1 MIKIMLPNYVYEA
14 GSYLFRLECALYSLA
29 LYFAH
34 PVISLYWL
42 VLAIG
47 IYAFLFTVFKYRFD
61 NQFLR
66 LLVDIAFILFSLH
79 GQPQGFAQYFFLLLP
94 MVNAVAYG
102 GNHKSI
108 FPLLIVTVLSIYYKD
123 NIEIIKAHYIA
134 PLALGLINYYAQK
147 IREFNETV
155 KGVTESID
163 NFFVNK
169 ELYVKSHLIYRNL
182 LRILNDHL
190 GYDYVNSIATYVQKG
205 DKFWLVSSSEFL
217 WDRTYNLTSEELM
230 EIKRYKTLNIS
241 PNKLKT
247 TDVLYSSEMDDSFYL
262 FRVSFREEN
271 GNLFSFF
278 MGNRVMQIA
287 MSKLAVLQNTIYQSH
302 ERQSKVLSDIS
313 DGYFYVIS
321 ARNVMHYV
329 RNVLSPIGNVLHYYS
344 STNLT
349 VDQRKKMENLMK
361 KEIKRANNN
370 YKGLVEKANF
380 LLNTTANP
388 FSPSRDVDIP
398 VKDLYV
404 LVSNLAEDN
413 LNILV
418 NVDEDTKKNVAS
430 KKHYIKANDIELQVM
445 FTDWVANVRKY
456 SKSFREVEFGIDKV
470 NAYVCFKNDYDEPI
484 VNVDSLIK
492 NVNSGQKGEVIV
504 GKSFGI
510 SNIIQIANNW
520 GISLDARKDSITDN
534 AGTKNIL
541 CFTFLLKLYDGND
554 STADK
559 NSSC

>member
-1 MIKIMLPNYVYEA
+1 MIKIMLPNIVYEA
-14 GSYLFRLECALYSLA
+14 GSYLFRVECVLYSLV
-29 LYFAH
+29 LHFAF
-34 PVISLYWL
+34 PVMPIYWL
-42 VLAIG
+42 ILAIG
-47 IYAFLFTVFKYRFD
+47 IYAFLFTIFKYRFD

-66 LLVDIAFILFSLH
+66 LLVDVAFILFSLC
-79 GQPQGFAQYFFLLLP
+79 GQPQGLAQYFFLLLP

-108 FPLLIVTVLSIYYKD
+108 FPLLVVTVLAIYYMD
-123 NIEIIKAHYIA
+123 NYEVIKAHYIA
-134 PLALGLINYYAQK
+134 PFALGLINYYAQK

-169 ELYVKSHLIYRNL
+169 ELYVKSHQIYRNL
-182 LRILNDHL
+182 IKILNDHL
-190 GYDYVNSIATYVQKG
+190 GYDYVNNISTYVQKG
-205 DKFWLVSSSEFL
+205 DKFWLVNSSEFL
-217 WDRTYNLTSEELM
+217 WDRTYNLMEEQLV

-262 FRVSFREEN
+262 FHVTFNEEN

-287 MSKLAVLQNTIYQSH
+287 MSKLAVLQNTIYQAH

-329 RNVLSPIGNVLHYYS
+329 RNVLSPIGNVLQFYS

-349 VDQRKKMENLMK
+349 AEQKKRMGNLMK
-361 KEIKRANNN
+361 KELKRANNN
-370 YKGLVEKANF
+370 YQGLVDKANF

-388 FSPSRDVDIP
+388 FSPSRDVEIP

-404 LVSNLAEDN
+404 IVSNLAEDN

-418 NVDEDTKKNVAS
+418 NVDEATKKNVES
-430 KKHYIKANDIELQVM
+430 KKKYIKANDIELQVM
-445 FTDWVANVRKY
+445 FTDWVANVGKY
-456 SKSFREVEFGIDKV
+456 SKTLKEIEFEIDNM
-470 NAYVCFKNDYDEPI
+470 NAYVRFKNDYDEPV
-484 VNVDSLIK
+484 VNVDALIK
-492 NVNSGQKGEVIV
+492 NINSGQKGEVIV

-510 SNIIQIANNW
+510 SNIVQIANNW
-520 GISLDARKDSITDN
+520 GIRLDAHKETISDGL
-534 AGTKNIL
+534 GTRNIL
-541 CFTFLLKLYDGND
+541 CFTFFIKLYDGND
-554 STADK
+554 SRA
-559 NSSC
+559 N

>member
-1 MIKIMLPNYVYEA
+1 MLPNIVYEA
-14 GSYLFRLECALYSLA
+14 GSYLFRVECVLYSLV
-29 LYFAH
+29 LHFAF
-34 PVISLYWL
+34 PVMPIYWL
-42 VLAIG
+42 ILAIG

-66 LLVDIAFILFSLH
+66 LLVDIAFILFSLC
-79 GQPQGFAQYFFLLLP
+79 GQPQGLAQYFFLLLP

-108 FPLLIVTVLSIYYKD
+108 FPLLVVTVLAIYYKD
-123 NIEIIKAHYIA
+123 NYEVLKAHYIA

-169 ELYVKSHLIYRNL
+169 ELYVKSHQIYRNL
-182 LRILNDHL
+182 IKILNDHL
-190 GYDYVNSIATYVQKG
+190 GYDYVNNISTYVQKG
-205 DKFWLVSSSEFL
+205 DKFWLVNSSEFL
-217 WDRTYNLTSEELM
+217 WDRTYNLMEEQLV

-262 FRVSFREEN
+262 FHVSFNEEN

-287 MSKLAVLQNTIYQSH
+287 MSKLAVLQNTIYLAH

-329 RNVLSPIGNVLHYYS
+329 RNVLSPIGNVLQFYS

-349 VDQRKKMENLMK
+349 AEQKKRMENLMK
-361 KEIKRANNN
+361 KELKRANNN
-370 YKGLVEKANF
+370 YQGLVEKANF

-388 FSPSRDVDIP
+388 FSPSRDVEIP

-404 LVSNLAEDN
+404 IISNLAEDN
-413 LNILV
+413 LNISV
-418 NVDEDTKKNVAS
+418 NVDDATKKNVES
-430 KKHYIKANDIELQVM
+430 KKKYIKANDIELQVM
-445 FTDWVANVRKY
+445 FTDWVANVGKY
-456 SKSFREVEFGIDKV
+456 SKTLKEIEFSIDNM
-470 NAYVCFKNDYDEPI
+470 NAYVRFKNDYDEPI
-484 VNVDSLIK
+484 VNVDALIK
-492 NVNSGQKGEVIV
+492 NINSGQKGEVIV

-510 SNIIQIANNW
+510 SNIVQIANNW
-520 GISLDARKDSITDN
+520 GIRLDAHKETISDDL
-534 AGTKNIL
+534 GTRNIL
-541 CFTFLLKLYDGND
+541 CFTFFIKLYDGND
-554 STADK
+554 SRA
-559 NSSC
+559 N

>member
-1 MIKIMLPNYVYEA
+1 MLPNIVYEA
-14 GSYLFRLECALYSLA
+14 GSYLFRVECVIYSLV
-29 LYFAH
+29 LYFAF
-34 PVISLYWL
+34 PVMPIYWL

-47 IYAFLFTVFKYRFD
+47 IYAFLFMVFKYRFD

-66 LLVDIAFILFSLH
+66 LLVDIAFILFSLY
-79 GQPQGFAQYFFLLLP
+79 GQPQGLAQYFFLLLP

-108 FPLLIVTVLSIYYKD
+108 YPLLVVTVLAIYYKD
-123 NIEIIKAHYIA
+123 NYEAIKAHYIA
-134 PLALGLINYYAQK
+134 PFALGLINYYAQK
-147 IREFNETV
+147 IREFNETI

-169 ELYVKSHLIYRNL
+169 ELYIKSHQIYRNL
-182 LRILNDHL
+182 IKILNDHL
-190 GYDYVNSIATYVQKG
+190 GYDYVNSISTYVQKG
-205 DKFWLVSSSEFL
+205 DKFWLVNSSEFL
-217 WDRTYNLTSEELM
+217 WDRTYNLMEEQLG

-262 FRVSFREEN
+262 FHVTFNEEN

-278 MGNRVMQIA
+278 MGNRVMQLA
-287 MSKLAVLQNTIYQSH
+287 MSKLAVLQNTIYQAH

-329 RNVLSPIGNVLHYYS
+329 RNVLSPIGNVLQFYS

-349 VDQRKKMENLMK
+349 AEQKKRMENLMK
-361 KEIKRANNN
+361 KELQRANNN
-370 YKGLVEKANF
+370 YQGLVDKANF

-388 FSPSRDVDIP
+388 FSPSRDVEIP
-398 VKDLYV
+398 VKELYV
-404 LVSNLAEDN
+404 IVSNLAEDN

-418 NVDEDTKKNVAS
+418 NVDEATKKNVES
-430 KKHYIKANDIELQVM
+430 KKKYIKANDIELQVM
-445 FTDWVANVRKY
+445 FTDWVANVGKY
-456 SKSFREVEFGIDKV
+456 SKTLKEIEFGIDNM
-470 NAYVCFKNDYDEPI
+470 NAYVRFKNDYDEPI
-484 VNVDSLIK
+484 VNVDELIK
-492 NVNSGQKGEVIV
+492 NINSVQKGEVIV

-510 SNIIQIANNW
+510 SNIVQIANNW
-520 GISLDARKDSITDN
+520 GIRLDAHKETIPDN
-534 AGTKNIL
+534 LRTRNIL
-541 CFTFLLKLYDGND
+541 CFTFFIKLYDGNG
-554 STADK
+554 SRA
-559 NSSC
+559 N